1 MSKTFVLDACALIAI
16 LKNEDG
22 ADKVAVAYKQA
33 ESGEAE
39 IIMNRVNLLE
49 VFYGFYHDKGK
60 EYAEKIM
67 DGINQSVISITEFD
81 ELLFPEAGRLKAS
94 YKISLADSIVLSQ
107 ALAVGGELLT
117 ADHHEFDAIEGNE
130 PIVFHWIRRSFL

>member
-1 MSKTFVLDACALIAI
+1 VSKTFVLDACALIAI

-22 ADKVAVAYKQA
+22 ADKVAAAYKQA

-67 DGINQSVISITEFD
+67 DGISQSIISITEFD
-81 ELLFPEAGRLKAS
+81 EMLFPEAGRLEAS
-94 YKISLADSIVLSQ
+94 YKISLADSIVLS
-107 ALAVGGELLT
+107 
-117 ADHHEFDAIEGNE
+117 
-130 PIVFHWIRRSFL
+130 